1 MKKLLFFFIFSVSI
15 FAQSDVDF
23 KYLQNVISKDSIV
36 RADFIQTKQMKS
48 LEKPLVCDGK
58 ILAVK
63 NKGVVWILQNPA
75 YLKKVITFND
85 NSTRSEYAMLAPFF
99 SGDFSILQK
108 RFDCELTKN
117 QNDWLLKITP
127 KSAAIKRNVKYI
139 TINSTLDNK
148 FQEVFIFSA
157 DESFVRI
164 NFTSEIP
171 TEQFLSQNEELLF
184 EQE

>member
-1 MKKLLFFFIFSVSI
+1 MKKVLLFLIISVSI
-15 FAQSDVDF
+15 FAESDF
-23 KYLQNVISKDSIV
+23 EYLQNVISKDSIV

-48 LEKPLVCDGK
+48 FDKPLVCDGK

-85 NSTRSEYAMLAPFF
+85 ESLRLEYAMLAPFF

-117 QNDWLLKITP
+117 QNFWFLKITP
-127 KSAAIKRNVKYI
+127 KSATIKRNVKYI
-139 TINSTLDNK
+139 TINSTLDSK

-164 NFTSEIP
+164 NFTSEIS
-171 TEQFLSQNEELLF
+171 TNQFLSQNEELLF